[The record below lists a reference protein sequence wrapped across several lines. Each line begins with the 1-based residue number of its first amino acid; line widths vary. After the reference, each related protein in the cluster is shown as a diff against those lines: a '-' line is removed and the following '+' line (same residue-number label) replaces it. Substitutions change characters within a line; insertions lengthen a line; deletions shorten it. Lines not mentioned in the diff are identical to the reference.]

1 MSDKT
6 KGVLIIILAAL
17 VSGAVSPVTKIGLV
31 KIPPFSFSFIRFII
45 ASICLLPLFLRS
57 KPQLDRKFLYL
68 ILLSILPTLNV
79 AFFVVGLKSTTASV
93 SQFLYAATP
102 LLAGI
107 FSYFIF
113 NDKLSYKK
121 WFFIFIG
128 LVGVSLVI
136 LLPLLQKSKL
146 FAGSLE
152 GNVLIML
159 GVILWSLYFVYSK
172 RLQKKY
178 SPMII
183 TSVFIFVATILFF
196 FLSAWEFRS
205 SSLWIGQIKASSVY
219 AILYVSLFATVG
231 SYLLNQYAIK
241 FAGPVIASFLFYLL
255 PMFGYL
261 FSFLLLGEKLTTGLI
276 IGTVLVFLSVTLMTY
291 SK

>member
-6 KGVLIIILAAL
+6 KGILVIVLAAL

-31 KIPPFSFSFIRFII
+31 IIPPFSFSFVRFII
-45 ASICLLPLFLRS
+45 ASFCLLPLFLKS
-57 KPQLDRKFLYL
+57 KPKFNKEFIYL

-79 AFFVVGLKSTTASV
+79 ALFVVGLKSTTASV

-113 NDKLSYKK
+113 NEKLSLKK
-121 WFFIFIG
+121 LFFILIG
-128 LVGVSLVI
+128 LIGVSLVI
-136 LLPLLQKSKL
+136 FLPLLQKNKL

-152 GNVLIML
+152 GNALIML

-178 SPMII
+178 SPMTI
-183 TSVFIFVATILFF
+183 TSIFIFVATILFF
-196 FLSAWEFRS
+196 FLSAWEFQRN
-205 SSLWIGQIKASSVY
+205 SLWIEQIKSTSIY
-219 AILYVSLFATVG
+219 AMLYVSLFATVG

-241 FAGPVIASFLFYLL
+241 FAGPVVASFLFYLL
-255 PMFGYL
+255 PIFGYL
-261 FSFLLLGEKLTTGLI
+261 FSFLLLGEKLTIGLI
-276 IGTVLVFLSVTLMTY
+276 VGTALVFLSVTLMTY
-291 SK
+291 TK